1 MLRSSLAIAMG
12 FAASISAGL
21 PIAEASAS
29 FFF

>member
-21 PIAEASAS
+21 LVAEASTS